1 MRPTWMVP
9 NVCSSFE
16 VERYRK
22 CKLNSHREKSE
33 EKQEKTISN
42 KLVENPIYKANNKY
56 MQLKIG

>member
-1 MRPTWMVP
+1 MVP

-22 CKLNSHREKSE
+22 CKLNSQREKSE

>member
-1 MRPTWMVP
+1 MVP

>member
-1 MRPTWMVP
+1 MVP

-22 CKLNSHREKSE
+22 CKLNSHREKTE
-33 EKQEKTISN
+33 EKHEYKISN
-42 KLVENPIYKANNKY
+42 KLGGNTMYKANNKY